1 MERKLITIQAERIEI
16 RIIAVFVVEIMLIL
30 RARKIATTNCDSG
43 EYSIR
48 NAISYLDL
56 AKSARIGNSENILTV
71 ECFIWIWVFGRCC
84 GFNQNPIQWLMCL
97 ALASSSVAVAIGYS
111 VNLFGQIAIKRTSF
125 NDF

>member
-1 MERKLITIQAERIEI
+1 MRLRAISGMTNDFLFIICSPRVMWITWPHGRGSKVAVERMCNSSNGTKMERKLITIQAERIEI

-71 ECFIWIWVFGRCC
+71 ECFI
-84 GFNQNPIQWLMCL
+84 
-97 ALASSSVAVAIGYS
+97 
-111 VNLFGQIAIKRTSF
+111 
-125 NDF
+125 